1 MNRRSKQQNIEE
13 GKNVKS
19 HSPSE
24 VSARTVTN
32 FARSD
37 AFRREVHRWIP
48 GGSHTYS
55 KGDDQ
60 YPERAPAA
68 IVRGKGGRL
77 WDVDGNEFVDCSLS
91 LGAISLGHAF
101 EPVLAAVRAQLEL
114 GANFQRPGVI
124 ELELARQFCDAIPG
138 AERVKFAKNGSTV
151 TTAAVK
157 LARAFT
163 GRPLVALPANHSF
176 YSYDD
181 WFIGTTVC
189 RSGVPDE
196 TQALTVTYQSQQP
209 ETLAALF
216 KQHPGR
222 IACVISEPEEVIP
235 APPGALREVVGLAR
249 KHGAVFVADEM
260 VSGYRAGW
268 PGACATHGIEPD
280 LVTWGKAVGNGFSF
294 CALTGRADIM
304 DLGGIKQTGRPR
316 VFLMSTTNGAET
328 HALAAAQAV
337 LRTYQT
343 QPVLDHHARLVR
355 KVADGMRAAV
365 AAARLEGIVEVH
377 ASSWRVVTVY
387 RDAEGRV
394 SLPYRALML
403 QEMIGRG
410 VLFQGLFMPCFM
422 HTDADVETVIA
433 AFEQSCL
440 VYRDALASGLD
451 AHLLGSAT
459 RPVFRKYNGCLETCP
474 SQPCPHEPGCRTR
487 ESR

>member
-1 MNRRSKQQNIEE
+1 M
-13 GKNVKS
+13 
-19 HSPSE
+19 
-24 VSARTVTN
+24 TN
-32 FARSD
+32 FSNSD
-37 AFRREVHRWIP
+37 AFRREAHRLIP

-60 YPERAPAA
+60 YPELAPAA

-101 EPVLAAVRAQLEL
+101 EPVLAAVRQQLEL

-124 ELELARQFCDAIPG
+124 ELELARQMCAAIPG
-138 AERVKFAKNGSTV
+138 AERIKFAKNGSTV

-181 WFIGTTVC
+181 WFIATTVC
-189 RSGVPDE
+189 RSGVPE
-196 TQALTVTYQSQQP
+196 ATQALTLTYHSQKP
-209 ETLAALF
+209 ATLAALF
-216 KQHPGR
+216 RQYPGQ
-222 IACVISEPEEVIP
+222 IACVISEPEEVLP
-235 APPGALREVVGLAR
+235 APPDALREVVALAR
-249 KHGAVFVADEM
+249 KNGAVFVADEM

-268 PGACATHGIEPD
+268 PGACAKLGVEPD
-280 LVTWGKAVGNGFSF
+280 LVTWGKAIGNGFSF
-294 CALTGRADIM
+294 CALTGRADLM

-337 LRTYQT
+337 LHTYQT
-343 QPVLDHHARLVR
+343 QPVLEHHARLVR
-355 KVADGMRAAV
+355 KVANGMRAAV
-365 AAARLEGIVEVH
+365 TAAHLEGTIEVYE
-377 ASSWRVVTVY
+377 SSWRVVTVY
-387 RDAEGRV
+387 RDREGNV
-394 SLPYRALML
+394 SLPFRTLML

-422 HTDADVETVIA
+422 HTDGDADLVIS

-440 VYRDALASGLD
+440 VYRDALAAGLD
-451 AHLLGSAT
+451 AYLVGSPT
-459 RPVFRKYNGCLETCP
+459 RPVFRRYNGCLETCP
-474 SQPCPHEPGCRTR
+474 SNPCPNEPECRTR